1 MYGVLATHNSLRSPC
16 SVLRNV
22 NLVQMYRTHFVD
34 VHVPPCLLESVCA
47 SYVYA
52 HADVFARARECNY
65 DVAEIKVKSETDH
78 L

>member
-1 MYGVLATHNSLRSPC
+1 M
-16 SVLRNV
+16 
-22 NLVQMYRTHFVD
+22 D